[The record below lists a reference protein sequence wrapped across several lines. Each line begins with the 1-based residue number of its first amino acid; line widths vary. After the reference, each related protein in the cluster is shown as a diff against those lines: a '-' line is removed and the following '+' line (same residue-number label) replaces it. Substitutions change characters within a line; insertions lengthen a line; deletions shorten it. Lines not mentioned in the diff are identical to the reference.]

1 MNCLRTIAGSGL
13 ALVLTLSAPLV
24 WGQSVPKDVTP
35 SGASGEYQAKWT
47 TTPESASLMDENVSR
62 DVKRAWSEGKNA
74 TAAMAFQENG
84 EIAMSEG
91 KEREASRYFQAAE
104 TELGTLEPENTS
116 Y

>member
-1 MNCLRTIAGSGL
+1 MNCLKTIAGSGL
-13 ALVLTLSAPLV
+13 ALVLILSAPLA

-35 SGASGEYQAKWT
+35 SGATGEYRAIWT
-47 TTPESASLMDENVSR
+47 ATPENASLMDQNVSR
-62 DVKRAWSEGKNA
+62 DIKQAWSEGKNA

>member
-1 MNCLRTIAGSGL
+1 MNRVKTITGSGL

-24 WGQSVPKDVTP
+24 WGQSVPKEVTP
-35 SGASGEYQAKWT
+35 SGGIGEYQAEWT
-47 TTPESASLMDENVSR
+47 TTPESVSLMDENVSR
-62 DVKRAWSEGKNA
+62 DIKQAWSEGKNA

-84 EIAMSEG
+84 EIAMSEA

-104 TELGTLEPENTS
+104 TELGTLEPESTS